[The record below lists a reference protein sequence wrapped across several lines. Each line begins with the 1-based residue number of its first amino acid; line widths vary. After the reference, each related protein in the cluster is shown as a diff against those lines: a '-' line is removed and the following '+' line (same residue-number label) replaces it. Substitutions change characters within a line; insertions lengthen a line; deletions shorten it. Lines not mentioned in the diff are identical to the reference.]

1 MESTSSRSAEMKRR
15 EGDAEENKYGRRDYK
30 RERERATRREEEK
43 ETLIGGVQRIILDL
57 DRNET
62 KEREGQVDRERDIKR
77 RGQMEA
83 NDEIESEMGQRSK

>member
-1 MESTSSRSAEMKRR
+1 ME
-15 EGDAEENKYGRRDYK
+15 EGRK
-30 RERERATRREEEK
+30 RATRREEEK